1 MGQTLSEP
9 VVDKTS
15 SEGQD
20 ECCIY
25 GVSAMQ
31 GWRISMEDAHAAVL
45 DLQAKFLGQNQQPSD
60 PDKRLAFFG
69 VYDGHGGDKVALFA
83 GDNVHKIVAK
93 QKAFESGDIEQALK
107 DGFLATDRAI
117 LEDPKYEEEVSGCTA
132 AVSVISKHKIW
143 VANAGDSRSV
153 LGVKGRA
160 KPLSFDHKPQNEGEK
175 ARISAA
181 GGFVDFGRVNGNLA
195 LSRAIGD
202 FEFKKSPELSPEQ
215 QIVTAYPDVTVHELT
230 DDDEFLVIACD
241 GIWDCQ
247 SSQAVV
253 EFVRRGIAAKQDL
266 YRICENM
273 MDNCLASNSET
284 GGVGCDNMTM
294 IVIGLLNGRT
304 KEEWYNQIAER
315 VAKGDGPCAP
325 PEYAEFRG
333 PGIRNQFEENPDD
346 YDMEN
351 DRARGFSVRSGR
363 IILLGDG
370 TELVPEQNDE
380 ELFDQ
385 TDEDRDMSNQVD
397 RQSPDSTRNEREGTP
412 GPQSKNNPA
421 SKSEGA
427 SASAS
432 SETPANTAS
441 GSSEKSTS

>member
-9 VVDKTS
+9 VVEKYTGS
-15 SEGQD
+15 GEQKPT
-20 ECCIY
+20 E
-25 GVSAMQ
+25 A
-31 GWRISMEDAHAAVL
+31 
-45 DLQAKFLGQNQQPSD
+45 
-60 PDKRLAFFG
+60 DKRLAFFG

-83 GDNVHKIVAK
+83 GENLHKIVA
-93 QKAFESGDIEQALK
+93 QQESFAQGDIEQAMK

-132 AVSVISKHKIW
+132 STSIISKHKIW

-181 GGFVDFGRVNGNLA
+181 GGFVDFGRVNEKRRA
-195 LSRAIGD
+195 L
-202 FEFKKSPELSPEQ
+202 PEQ
-215 QIVTAYPDVTVHELT
+215 QIVTAYPDVTVHDLT

-294 IVIGLLNGRT
+294 TIVGLLNGKT
-304 KEEWYNQIAER
+304 KEEWYNMIAER
-315 VAKGDGPCAP
+315 VANGDGPS
-325 PEYAEFRG
+325 EFRG
-333 PGIRNQFEENPDD
+333 PGIRNQFEEQPDE
-346 YDMEN
+346 YDLEMERS
-351 DRARGFSVRSGR
+351 RAFSVHQGGR

-370 TELVPEQNDE
+370 TEVIPDQHDE

-385 TDEDRDMSNQVD
+385 TDDHDQNQPPASARED
-397 RQSPDSTRNEREGTP
+397 TP
-412 GPQSKNNPA
+412 GPQGKESQISESPASTEDKSKN
-421 SKSEGA
+421 S
-427 SASAS
+427 
-432 SETPANTAS
+432 
-441 GSSEKSTS
+441 

>member
-9 VVDKTS
+9 VVDKVS
-15 SEGQD
+15 SEGED
-20 ECCIY
+20 ECCVY

-45 DLQAKFLGQNQQPSD
+45 DLYAKFTTPKDTPSA

-83 GDNVHKIVAK
+83 GENLHKIVAK
-93 QKAFESGDIEQALK
+93 QDSFAEGDIEQALK

-202 FEFKKSPELSPEQ
+202 FEFKKSAELSPEQ
-215 QIVTAYPDVTVHELT
+215 QIVTAYPDVTVHELS

-247 SSQAVV
+247 TSQSVV

-294 IVIGLLNGRT
+294 TIVGLLNGRT

-315 VAKGDGPCAP
+315 VANGDGPS
-325 PEYAEFRG
+325 EFRG

-346 YDMEN
+346 YEMDN

-370 TELVPEQNDE
+370 TELIPEQNDE

-385 TDEDRDMSNQVD
+385 TEEDRDLP
-397 RQSPDSTRNEREGTP
+397 RQAQHESPDSVRNEREGTP
-412 GPQSKNNPA
+412 GPQTKSDGSKSSESSESPSTATKNN
-421 SKSEGA
+421 
-427 SASAS
+427 
-432 SETPANTAS
+432 S
-441 GSSEKSTS
+441 GTTEQSTSS